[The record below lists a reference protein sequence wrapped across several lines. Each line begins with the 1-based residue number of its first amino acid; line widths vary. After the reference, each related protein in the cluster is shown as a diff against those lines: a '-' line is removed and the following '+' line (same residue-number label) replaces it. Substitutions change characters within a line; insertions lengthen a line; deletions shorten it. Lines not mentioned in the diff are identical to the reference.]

1 MNRLAPAALLL
12 ALALL
17 PGSASA
23 FELKPA
29 LGLTFTDVATDPV
42 TGTATGKAGWQLGGT
57 VLLGEKLYFEGG
69 VFYSQKSAD
78 ITSTTPSGSIDF
90 TSITGLRIPAMVGF
104 HLIGEPTGSFALRA
118 FGGASA
124 FLVTAVNVTGL
135 TKSDF
140 ESPTYGAFVGAGV
153 DFLFLFGE
161 LQYEWSL
168 TNLSKASTVDVGAT
182 RSLFFNVGVKFSL

>member
-140 ESPTYGAFVGAGV
+140 ESPTYGAFLGAGL
-153 DFLFLFGE
+153 DFLFLFAD

-168 TNLSKASTVDVGAT
+168 TNLSKVSTVDVGAT
-182 RSLFFNVGVKFSL
+182 RSFFLNGGVKIAF